1 MHPFASLGAPMQA
14 DLLSIADLGAE
25 GIADVVDHAIVL
37 KSQAAA
43 GVAVT
48 RPLNGKHAAL
58 LFDKPS
64 LRTRVSFEVGVH
76 RLGGTTTTMTAADV
90 GLGSREPI
98 GDIAKTLARYVDV
111 IVARIHSHDDLVALA
126 ADADVP
132 VINALSAWEHPCQAL
147 ADLVTFKEHLGTL
160 AGRTL
165 TYVGDGNNVCHSL
178 LLGGAAVGLK
188 VKVATPPGYG
198 PDAALVAEARLLARE
213 HGGLVEVGND
223 PIAAVL
229 GADAVY
235 TDVWTSMGF
244 EGEAAARERAFAPF
258 RVTKALLAKAPD
270 AIVMHCLPAHRGHEI
285 DADVIDGPASVA
297 FDQAENRLY
306 AQQAVILRLL
316 QRSRGW
322 VARPARTPA
331 RVAIGS

>member
-1 MHPFASLGAPMQA
+1 MHPFPSLGTGAQA
-14 DLLSIADLGAE
+14 DVLSIADLGAE

-43 GVAVT
+43 GVAIT
-48 RPLNGKHAAL
+48 RPLAGKHAAL

-98 GDIAKTLARYVDV
+98 GDIAKTLSRYVDV
-111 IVARIHSHDDLVALA
+111 IVARIHGHDDLVALA

-147 ADLVTFKEHLGTL
+147 ADLVTLKEQLGSLAGHTL
-160 AGRTL
+160 A
-165 TYVGDGNNVCHSL
+165 YVGDGNNVCHSL
-178 LLGGAAVGLK
+178 LLGGAAVGLH
-188 VKVATPPGYG
+188 VKVATPAGYG
-198 PDAALVAEARLLARE
+198 PDPLIVDEARLLARE
-213 HGGLVEVGND
+213 HGGQVEVGGD
-223 PIAAVL
+223 PVAAVS

-235 TDVWTSMGF
+235 TDVWASMGF
-244 EGEAAARERAFAPF
+244 ESEAAARELAFAPF
-258 RVTKALLAKAPD
+258 RVTKALLAGAPD
-270 AIVMHCLPAHRGHEI
+270 AVVMHCLPAHRGHEI

-322 VARPARTPA
+322 VASPARTPA

>member
-1 MHPFASLGAPMQA
+1 MHPFPRSRAAGQA
-14 DLLSIADLGAE
+14 DLLSISDLGAD
-25 GIADVVDHAIVL
+25 GVIAVVEHAIDL
-37 KSQAAA
+37 KSQAAGSA
-43 GVAVT
+43 LP
-48 RPLNGKHAAL
+48 RPLAGKHAAL

-98 GDIAKTLARYVDV
+98 GDIAKTLSRYVDL
-111 IVARIHSHDDLVALA
+111 IVARIHAHEDLVALA

-147 ADLVTFKEHLGTL
+147 ADLVTIQEHLGGLPGRAL
-160 AGRTL
+160 A
-165 TYVGDGNNVCHSL
+165 YVGDGNNVCHSL
-178 LLGGAAVGLK
+178 LLGGAAVGMR
-188 VKVATPPGYG
+188 VHVATPAGYG
-198 PDAALVAEARLLARE
+198 PEAAIVDEARLLARE
-213 HGGLVEVGND
+213 HGGQVVIGHD
-223 PIAAVL
+223 PIAAVA

-235 TDVWTSMGF
+235 TDVWASMGF
-244 EGEAAARERAFAPF
+244 ESEAADRERAFGPF
-258 RVTKALLAKAPD
+258 RVTPRLLAGARN

-306 AQQAVILRLL
+306 AQQAVMLRLL
-316 QRSRGW
+316 QRQRRWLTEPVG
-322 VARPARTPA
+322 APA

>member
-1 MHPFASLGAPMQA
+1 MHPFPRSRAAGQA
-14 DLLSIADLGAE
+14 DLLSISDLGAD
-25 GIADVVDHAIVL
+25 GIIAVVEQAIDL
-37 KSQAAA
+37 KSQAAGLA
-43 GVAVT
+43 LP
-48 RPLNGKHAAL
+48 RPLAGKHAAL

-98 GDIAKTLARYVDV
+98 GDIAKTLSRYVDL
-111 IVARIHSHDDLVALA
+111 IVARIHAHEDLVALA

-147 ADLVTFKEHLGTL
+147 ADLVTIQEHLGGL
-160 AGRTL
+160 AGRAL
-165 TYVGDGNNVCHSL
+165 AYVGDGNNVCHSL
-178 LLGGAAVGLK
+178 LLGGAAVGMR
-188 VKVATPPGYG
+188 VHVATPAGYG
-198 PDAALVAEARLLARE
+198 PDGTVVDEARLLARE
-213 HGGLVEVGND
+213 HGGQVVIGHD
-223 PIAAVL
+223 PIAAVA

-235 TDVWTSMGF
+235 TDVWASMGF
-244 EGEAAARERAFAPF
+244 ESEAADRERAFGPF
-258 RVTKALLAKAPD
+258 RVTPQLLAGAPD

-306 AQQAVILRLL
+306 AQQAVMLRLL
-316 QRSRGW
+316 QRQRRWLTEPVG
-322 VARPARTPA
+322 APA